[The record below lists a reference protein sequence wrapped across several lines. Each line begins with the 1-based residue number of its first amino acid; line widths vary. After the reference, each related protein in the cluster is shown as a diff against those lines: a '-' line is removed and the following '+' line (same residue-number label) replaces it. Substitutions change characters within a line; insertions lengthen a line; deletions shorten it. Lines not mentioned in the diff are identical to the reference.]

1 MISMTHGI
9 EIEVS
14 KIKVNMSEINLDF
27 KSKGENYYVSPIF
40 LHSKLRICYT
50 FTKIYYVRIYYGT
63 GTEHSLFNRTQNKT
77 YY

>member
-27 KSKGENYYVSPIF
+27 KSKGKNYISPIF
-40 LHSKLRICYT
+40 LHSKLCYMLH
-50 FTKIYYVRIYYGT
+50 IY
-63 GTEHSLFNRTQNKT
+63 
-77 YY
+77 